1 MGMSWHCVD
10 GLVDDAP
17 IRKCLERPVC
27 DTFIDPENDTQQSMA
42 AECDINNIMRQ
53 YEQTGLIAHVNQ
65 YEGEYGDFTDV
76 VDYQTA
82 CNVVMMANEMFSTLP
97 STVRARFQNDPS
109 AFLAFVDDPANKEE
123 MVKLGLSRIRDQSD
137 ADRIVDA
144 IRNSDGDRSE
154 VAGSPDS
161 KVGVKGPS
169 PSDSRA

>member
-1 MGMSWHCVD
+1 MGMTWHCVD
-10 GLVDDAP
+10 GLVDDAT
-17 IRKCLERPVC
+17 IRRCLDRPVC
-27 DTFIDPENDTQQSMA
+27 DTYIDPENDTQQSMA

-97 STVRARFQNDPS
+97 SAVRARFQNDPS
-109 AFLAFVDDPANKEE
+109 AFLAFVDNPDNKEE
-123 MVKLGLSRIRDQSD
+123 MVKLGLSRVRDQSD

-144 IRNSDGDRSE
+144 IRNSDGDRSD

-161 KVGVKGPS
+161 KVGVKGPT